1 MPILLKITKH
11 ANDKMMW
18 LGINEEQIKN
28 AILHGAHFRQ
38 TDGNLAKYTY
48 INVAYKKISENTYL
62 IKTVYV
68 DQG

>member
-1 MPILLKITKH
+1 MSILLKITKH

-18 LGINEEQIKN
+18 LGINEEQIKK
-28 AILHGAHFRQ
+28 AILQGAHFKQ

-48 INVAYKKISENTYL
+48 INVAYKKLNENKYL

-68 DQG
+68 DQR